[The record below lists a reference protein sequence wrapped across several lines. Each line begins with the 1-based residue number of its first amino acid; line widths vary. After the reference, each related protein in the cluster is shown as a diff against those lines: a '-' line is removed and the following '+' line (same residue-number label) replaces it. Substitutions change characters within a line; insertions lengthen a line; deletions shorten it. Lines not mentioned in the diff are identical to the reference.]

1 MTAGL
6 ILVTIWIMKKTYNKS
21 KVKVLQDPKVLRLV
35 ISILSLGEAMGILT
49 PERVDGESSF
59 EKVKQAARLVGGAG
73 IGKQIVPFIVAT
85 GDPDRAELI
94 TNLKSLERAMEES
107 PVPDREWPVLETTLG
122 SETLARLIGVSAV
135 SVRRYRSGERRSP
148 DRVVARLHFLA
159 LLLADLSGTYTEEGV
174 RLWFQRRRSLLG
186 GSSPEQVLSGEWSP
200 EDPDVVRLKE
210 LARSLVGSP
219 AT

>member
-1 MTAGL
+1 M
-6 ILVTIWIMKKTYNKS
+6 VRIWIMKTIQNKS
-21 KVKVLQDPKVLRLV
+21 KVSLLRDPKVLRLV
-35 ISILSLGEAMGILT
+35 VSIPSLGEAMGILN
-49 PERVDGESSF
+49 PEHVEGESSF

-73 IGKQIVPFIVAT
+73 IGKRIVPFIVGT

-94 TNLKSLERAMEES
+94 ANLKSLEKAMEES

-122 SETLARLIGVSAV
+122 AEALAGLIGISAV
-135 SVRRYRSGERRSP
+135 SIRRYRSGERRAP

-174 RLWFQRRRSLLG
+174 RLWFQRHRSLLG
-186 GSSPEQVLSGEWSP
+186 GRSPEQVLSGEWRP
-200 EDPDVVRLKE
+200 EDPDVARLRE
-210 LARSLVGSP
+210 LAHSLVGSP